1 MNRLSTPRRLQLV
14 LGALFL
20 ALALPSALLV
30 WRTERQIQLEAWHQ
44 QREAAELL
52 TSVIDARLQQLIRR
66 EEMRGYGDYRFLTVA
81 GDPGQ
86 GILSQRSPLAV
97 MPSEG
102 EPPGLVGHFQVDPQG
117 VFSTPLLPATVS
129 ALGMDVG
136 EWQTRLMLHARLAE
150 ILEKNSLLPRDPAR
164 LDDRV
169 AEQED
174 DTSEATADAPVSQAA
189 FDRLNIAPMR
199 AVSAPEAPAPVA
211 GRADAFKQQ
220 EARGVRRERSAVLE
234 SAPEPSAVAD
244 AAEPASPEAFAAERD
259 LPPVSRIGIFESV
272 IDPFEFSRLES
283 GHFVL
288 FRRVWNE
295 GGRSIQGLI
304 IDGDAFL
311 GTQLLAPFRASTLA
325 PATTLA
331 VSWRDTAIA
340 RASAQSSLDNPLYQ
354 ARLSAPFGDLQLV
367 FALNRLEPGAG
378 ATLAR
383 WTGVVLLAVL
393 LLGFLALYRL
403 GLGQLRLA
411 RQQQDFVAAV
421 SHELKTPLTSIRM
434 YGELLR
440 EGWVPE
446 VKRKEY
452 YAYIHDE
459 SERLSR
465 LIGNVLQ
472 LARMERQEMTLE
484 LKPVPV
490 SELFDLLRSRLS
502 VQIER
507 AGFTA
512 RFELEPE
519 LGERRVEVDND
530 ALLQILIN
538 LVDNAL
544 KFSAR
549 ADHKVVEVAVRAEGN
564 GLAVFSV
571 RDHGPGVPRPHMR
584 RIFELFYRG
593 GDARAGETVG
603 TGIGLALVRQL
614 SVAMGGSVEVV
625 NRDPGAEFRVHL
637 RCRPQGQ
644 VGGSGEFRGSGD
656 VELP

>member
-1 MNRLSTPRRLQLV
+1 
-14 LGALFL
+14 
-20 ALALPSALLV
+20 
-30 WRTERQIQLEAWHQ
+30 
-44 QREAAELL
+44 
-52 TSVIDARLQQLIRR
+52 
-66 EEMRGYGDYRFLTVA
+66 MR
-81 GDPGQ
+81 
-86 GILSQRSPLAV
+86 SS
-97 MPSEG
+97 
-102 EPPGLVGHFQVDPQG
+102 G
-117 VFSTPLLPATVS
+117 V
-129 ALGMDVG
+129 
-136 EWQTRLMLHARLAE
+136 
-150 ILEKNSLLPRDPAR
+150 
-164 LDDRV
+164 
-169 AEQED
+169 
-174 DTSEATADAPVSQAA
+174 
-189 FDRLNIAPMR
+189 
-199 AVSAPEAPAPVA
+199 
-211 GRADAFKQQ
+211 GRA
-220 EARGVRRERSAVLE
+220 EAIE
-234 SAPEPSAVAD
+234 
-244 AAEPASPEAFAAERD
+244 EA
-259 LPPVSRIGIFESV
+259 

-340 RASAQSSLDNPLYQ
+340 RASAQGSLDNPLYQ

-378 ATLAR
+378 AMLAR
-383 WTGVVLLAVL
+383 WTGVV

-411 RQQQDFVAAV
+411 RQRQDFVAAV

-446 VKRKEY
+446 EKRKEY

-472 LARMERQEMTLE
+472 LARMERQEMMLE

-507 AGFTA
+507 AGFA
-512 RFELEPE
+512 ASFELDPE

-549 ADHKVVEVAVRAEGN
+549 AEHKAVEVAVRAEGN

-571 RDHGPGVPRPHMR
+571 RDHGPGVPRAQMR

-614 SVAMGGSVEVV
+614 AVAMGGSVEVV
-625 NRDPGAEFRVHL
+625 NRAPGAEFRVHL
-637 RCRPQGQ
+637 RCRP
-644 VGGSGEFRGSGD
+644 
-656 VELP
+656 